1 VSKRRI
7 ANREHEPNKVE
18 SADERTITEKPEEG
32 EPTEVQFKLRV
43 RKLNVPVRPR
53 GVLAE

>member
-1 VSKRRI
+1 MSKRRI
-7 ANREHEPNKVE
+7 ANPEREPNKVE
-18 SADERTITEKPEEG
+18 SADVRTTTEKPEAG

-43 RKLNVPVRPR
+43 RKLNLPVRPR